1 MNSSFKKFTGISTW
15 LVRDQIFCET
25 KLYFGLLRR
34 FDHVSTKFIPRWTFL
49 NSFFFLNI
57 DSVYCAVFSVY
68 KIQILVKAI
77 HPFLWDSSYDVDRQ
91 NRFWHLWG
99 DILRKFSL
107 LSNKRK
113 WSIHVSQFAHVIV
126 HFIIMFKFK
135 HLREILYLHLQIY
148 FLIWTDRIAKTFNS
162 VYLQLQIFFLIYFI
176 CKYVSL
182 SEPVE

>member
-1 MNSSFKKFTGISTW
+1 MISTW
-15 LVRDQIFCET
+15 PNLLWNQVIFWASQKIWSRINQIHTPVNIF
-25 KLYFGLLRR
+25 
-34 FDHVSTKFIPRWTFL
+34 KFF
-49 NSFFFLNI
+49 FFFLNI

-91 NRFWHLWG
+91 NKFWHLWG

-162 VYLQLQIFFLIYFI
+162 VYLQFQIFFLIYFI

>member
-68 KIQILVKAI
+68 KFWWRPFTHFYEILHMTWIDKIDFGISEEIFSGSSLYCQIKGNEVYMYHNLHMWLYI
-77 HPFLWDSSYDVDRQ
+77 SLLCLNSNIS
-91 NRFWHLWG
+91 G
-99 DILRKFSL
+99 KFS
-107 LSNKRK
+107 
-113 WSIHVSQFAHVIV
+113 
-126 HFIIMFKFK
+126 
-135 HLREILYLHLQIY
+135 IY
-148 FLIWTDRIAKTFNS
+148 
-162 VYLQLQIFFLIYFI
+162 I
-176 CKYVSL
+176 CKYTSL
-182 SEPVE
+182 YEPIE